1 MRYVAFP
8 ERPLPWE
15 PRAWFLRP
23 RWARSSDAPW
33 TWATTVAA
41 VSLKVHLRN
50 MTIRILLSFMVAM
63 AALTEAVVSQSPAPA
78 TAGILSPGDSVR
90 ISVWRSPEMSGD
102 FVVGADGSITH
113 PLYRTVK
120 VAGLPMATVEANLG
134 RFLASFQTSPQFVV
148 EPLIRVAVSGEVTRP
163 TVFALRPQT
172 TVSEAVARAG
182 GLNQF
187 GKTRARLVRTE
198 TGGAQREIYFDLR
211 DPNDAIGSG
220 PVHSGD
226 LIVIDRKHN
235 LFREVV
241 LPVVGLIGSVASIV
255 LLIQRN

>member
-1 MRYVAFP
+1 MRYPILAAFLMAITALP
-8 ERPLPWE
+8 EALPG
-15 PRAWFLRP
+15 
-23 RWARSSDAPW
+23 
-33 TWATTVAA
+33 
-41 VSLKVHLRN
+41 
-50 MTIRILLSFMVAM
+50 
-63 AALTEAVVSQSPAPA
+63 QSPGT
-78 TAGILSPGDSVR
+78 TAAGVLSPGDSVR

-134 RFLASFQTSPQFVV
+134 RFLAGFQSSPQFVV

-172 TVSEAVARAG
+172 TVAEAVARAG

-187 GKTRARLVRTE
+187 GKTRARLVRTQP
-198 TGGAQREIYFDLR
+198 GGAQREIFFQLR
-211 DPNDAIGSG
+211 DPADPIGSG

-226 LIVIDRKHN
+226 LIVIDRKRSI
-235 LFREVV
+235 FREIV
-241 LPVVGLIGSVASIV
+241 LPAVGLVGSVASIV
-255 LLIQRN
+255 LLIQRNN

>member
-1 MRYVAFP
+1 MRIP
-8 ERPLPWE
+8 
-15 PRAWFLRP
+15 
-23 RWARSSDAPW
+23 
-33 TWATTVAA
+33 
-41 VSLKVHLRN
+41 
-50 MTIRILLSFMVAM
+50 ILLSFVIAA
-63 AALTEAVVSQSPAPA
+63 AALAETARGQATPAA
-78 TAGILSPGDSVR
+78 AGVLSPGDSVR

-102 FVVGADGSITH
+102 FVVGPDGSITH

-120 VAGLPMATVEANLG
+120 VGGLPMATVEANLG

-187 GKTRARLVRTE
+187 GKTRARLVRTD
-198 TGGAQREIYFDLR
+198 TGGTQREIHFDLR
-211 DPNDAIGSG
+211 DPRDAIGSG

-226 LIVIDRKHN
+226 LIVIDRKRSI
-235 LFREVV
+235 FREVV

-255 LLIQRN
+255 LLIERNQN